1 MKIYRLQ
8 ELKTNQLRKLYLNGN
23 IDEDQ
28 FNSADKFFKEHP
40 VFEKEIDWNKG
51 LKITWDD
58 LEKVIKKERNS
69 KSQAKKKIR
78 KGLEGFKEGEDY
90 IILDKGTYKGEPW
103 IVYQPFT
110 WEASRMIASHY
121 VEPSED
127 DEGYVDDANW
137 CTAYQKSSIQWDKH
151 NKLEAFIYIC
161 GESVPTKK
169 VAISISKE
177 KYDANNIKF
186 RNHLDNLN
194 FTIWDFINRY
204 YIVKKKDLLK
214 LIPNLNYLIKKAY
227 KNWDDNT
234 KKQLLSKFKLN
245 PQTDRY
251 DYEGNLS
258 NEDLEGLVSEDKDG
272 FIVNFGEVTG
282 DFNCFGL
289 ELISLKGSP
298 HTVGGDFYC
307 GNNPLTSLEGAP
319 KTVGGSFYCGEDPLN
334 SLEGAPHTVWGDF
347 ECSHKYLNSLE
358 GSPHTIGGNFNCYG
372 NHLTSLK
379 GSPQIVGGD
388 FDCFNNWLT
397 SLEGAPQR
405 VAGDF
410 DCRRN
415 EELHSLDGI
424 GKVEGE
430 IYKDF

>member
-8 ELKTNQLRKLYLNGN
+8 EFKTSQLEALYLNGN
-23 IDEDQ
+23 ITDEQ
-28 FNSADKFFKEHP
+28 FAVADEFFKKYSTY
-40 VFEKEIDWNKG
+40 EKEVDWNKG

-58 LEKVIKKERNS
+58 LEKVISKERNS
-69 KSQAKKKIR
+69 KSQDKKKIR

-127 DEGYVDDANW
+127 EEGYVDDANW

-227 KNWDDNT
+227 KNW
-234 KKQLLSKFKLN
+234 
-245 PQTDRY
+245 
-251 DYEGNLS
+251 G
-258 NEDLEGLVSEDKDG
+258 
-272 FIVNFGEVTG
+272 
-282 DFNCFGL
+282 
-289 ELISLKGSP
+289 
-298 HTVGGDFYC
+298 
-307 GNNPLTSLEGAP
+307 
-319 KTVGGSFYCGEDPLN
+319 
-334 SLEGAPHTVWGDF
+334 
-347 ECSHKYLNSLE
+347 
-358 GSPHTIGGNFNCYG
+358 
-372 NHLTSLK
+372 
-379 GSPQIVGGD
+379 
-388 FDCFNNWLT
+388 
-397 SLEGAPQR
+397 
-405 VAGDF
+405 
-410 DCRRN
+410 
-415 EELHSLDGI
+415 
-424 GKVEGE
+424 
-430 IYKDF
+430 